1 MFDFMKIEKT
11 VSDVQQS
18 LSAIHEIQ
26 EEILDEIGNIKEIL
40 SVIKKHVIGF
50 KPVPYQEP

>member
-18 LSAIHEIQ
+18 LSAIQEIQ
-26 EEILDEIGNIKEIL
+26 AEILDEIGNIKEIL
-40 SVIKKHVIGF
+40 NVIKKHVIGF
-50 KPVPYQEP
+50 ESIPYQEP

>member
-26 EEILDEIGNIKEIL
+26 EEILDEIGDIKEIL
-40 SVIKKHVIGF
+40 GLLKRHLIDV

>member
-18 LSAIHEIQ
+18 LALIEEMQ
-26 EEILDEIGNIKEIL
+26 NEILEQISNLKEMIQKRQTVEV
-40 SVIKKHVIGF
+40 SI
-50 KPVPYQEP
+50 PYLEP

>member
-18 LSAIHEIQ
+18 LSAIQEIQ
-26 EEILDEIGNIKEIL
+26 AEILEEIGNIKEIL

-50 KPVPYQEP
+50 ESVPYQEP

>member
-18 LSAIHEIQ
+18 LSAIQEIQ
-26 EEILDEIGNIKEIL
+26 AEILEEIGNVKEIL
-40 SVIKKHVIGF
+40 SMIKKHII
-50 KPVPYQEP
+50 PIEPIPYQEP

>member
-1 MFDFMKIEKT
+1 MKIEKT